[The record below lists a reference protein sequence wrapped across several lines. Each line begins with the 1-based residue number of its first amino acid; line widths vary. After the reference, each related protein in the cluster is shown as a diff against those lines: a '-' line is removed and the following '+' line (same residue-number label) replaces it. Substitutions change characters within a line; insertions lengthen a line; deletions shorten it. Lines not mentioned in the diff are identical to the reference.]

1 MVLGGQQSLRVLSIH
16 VLREKKKRKRKK
28 ETDRVKKFHKTEEE

>member
-16 VLREKKKRKRKK
+16 VLRKKKKRKREK
-28 ETDRVKKFHKTEEE
+28 VKKRKSKK

>member
-16 VLREKKKRKRKK
+16 VLREKKKRKREK
-28 ETDRVKKFHKTEEE
+28 VKKRQIE